1 MSRRRKAKPISLAG
15 RAGPLD
21 RRVAEMQRRGEVAP
35 VTVEDPYGL
44 TPGEKVVALR
54 TLRDDPLAALH
65 HNRMIDEAQ
74 YKAGRHWQLAYEAAD
89 IGTIRSIDLSR
100 ERVDGGSAPELTVN
114 ERTSR
119 GLAELAKATTALGLE
134 GEAIV
139 RHVLGERMTFAVAAA
154 KRGLATEAER
164 KYIGRRF
171 RECLETLALVYGYAM
186 PRR

>member
-1 MSRRRKAKPISLAG
+1 MKGISLAG
-15 RAGPLD
+15 RAGALVLD
-21 RRVAEMQRRGEVAP
+21 RPMANMRRKGEVAP
-35 VTVEDPYGL
+35 VMVEDPHA
-44 TPGEKVVALR
+44 PADKIVALR

-65 HNRMIDEAQ
+65 HNKMIDDAQ
-74 YKAGRHWQLAYEAAD
+74 YQAGRHWQLAYESAD

-100 ERVDGGSAPELTVN
+100 ERVDGGCGPELTVN
-114 ERTSR
+114 DRTSR

-139 RHVLGERMTFAVAAA
+139 RDVLGERMTFAVAAA
-154 KRGLATEAER
+154 RRGLATEAER